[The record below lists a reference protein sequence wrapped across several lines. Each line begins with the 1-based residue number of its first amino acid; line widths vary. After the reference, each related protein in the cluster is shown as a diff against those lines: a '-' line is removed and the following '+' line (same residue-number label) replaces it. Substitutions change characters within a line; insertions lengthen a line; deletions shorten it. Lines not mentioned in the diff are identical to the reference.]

1 MDVQRR
7 DFVLAGTLAAA
18 AVATS
23 AASAQTAPAS
33 AGPGETRGSSVLPGD
48 EKVQYTGGTE
58 VKRLKI
64 VNTAELE
71 VEAEKIL
78 PKGGYGYIFG
88 GSGAEYTKREN
99 LRAMVAIG
107 LEPHFLAGVLKPD
120 LSVTILGSKLPFPII
135 IPPMGSH
142 GLAHVS
148 KEIGTAQAAEATGAL
163 MVLSMQ
169 SNVSL
174 EDVAAAHPGPKWMQL
189 YFPADRGYAREVI
202 MRAKAAGYSAIVPTI
217 NSTLAYPRDNNI
229 RNNFRIPAS
238 LGKGN
243 APKNEPDPVKAAA
256 IMSRRKVDLNWD
268 DMVWVKEQTG
278 LPVVVKGVMSP
289 ATARSG
295 GRTWHRCGLGLE
307 SRRPCAGRRSGVG
320 FGAAADCGRGEWPCT
335 DCFRQRHPSWPGRV
349 PGAGAGGR
357 RGRLR
362 AAGALRACARRTSR
376 RPERARIPARRPL
389 HRHAT
394 RRHGECEGDHPRLH
408 FATPDRVKRAQW
420 LCPGSR
426 TDPPVAGRHD
436 FACRRDCGRLCGDD
450 RIPGWYRGANGQHA
464 AAVGGTTGWP
474 VQARADSMCR
484 SSTPTVAAADW
495 PKLGPG
501 DCRR

>member
-7 DFVLAGTLAAA
+7 DFIVSGTLAAA
-18 AVATS
+18 AVAGS
-23 AASAQTAPAS
+23 AAAAQAPANAP
-33 AGPGETRGSSVLPGD
+33 AGPGEARGSSIQPGD

-99 LRAMVAIG
+99 LRAMEAIG
-107 LEPHFLAGVLKPD
+107 IEPHFLSGVLKPD

-148 KEIGTAQAAEATGAL
+148 KEIGTAQAAAATGTL
-163 MVLSMQ
+163 MALSMQ
-169 SNVSL
+169 SNVPL

-217 NSTLAYPRDNNI
+217 DSTLAYPRDNNI
-229 RNNFRIPAS
+229 RNDFRIPAS

-243 APKNEPDPVKAAA
+243 APKNEPDLVKAAL
-256 IMSRRKVDLNWD
+256 IMNRRKVDLNWD
-268 DMVWVKEQTG
+268 DMLWIKQETG

-289 ATARSG
+289 ATAKQAVERGIDAVWVSNHG
-295 GRTWHRCGLGLE
+295 GRALD
-307 SRRPCAGRRSGVG
+307 GVP
-320 FGAAADCGRGEWPCT
+320 AAISVLPRVVDAVN
-335 DCFRQRHPSWPGRV
+335 GRV
-349 PGAGAGGR
+349 PIVYDSGIR
-357 RGRLR
+357 RGQDVFR
-362 AAGALRACARRTSR
+362 ALALGAN
-376 RPERARIPARRPL
+376 
-389 HRHAT
+389 
-394 RRHGECEGDHPRLH
+394 
-408 FATPDRVKRAQW
+408 V
-420 LCPGSR
+420 
-426 TDPPVAGRHD
+426 VA
-436 FACRRDCGRLCGDD
+436 CGRPVLYGLALGGHLGAQSVLEYLRDD
-450 RIPGWYRGANGQHA
+450 LYIVMQLTGTPNVKAITRDYIAPPRIA
-464 AAVGGTTGWP
+464 
-474 VQARADSMCR
+474 
-484 SSTPTVAAADW
+484 
-495 PKLGPG
+495 
-501 DCRR
+501 

>member
-7 DFVLAGTLAAA
+7 DFLLTGTLAAA

-23 AASAQTAPAS
+23 ASAQTANAP
-33 AGPGETRGSSVLPGD
+33 AGPGETRGSSIVPGD

-71 VEAEKIL
+71 IEAEKIL

-99 LRAMVAIG
+99 LRAMEAIG
-107 LEPHFLAGVLKPD
+107 LEPHFLSGVLKPD

-135 IPPMGSH
+135 VPPMGSH

-148 KEIGTAQAAEATGAL
+148 KEIGTAQAAAAAGTL

-169 SNVSL
+169 SNVPL

-202 MRAKAAGYSAIVPTI
+202 LRAKAAGYSAIVPTI
-217 NSTLAYPRDNNI
+217 DSTLAYPRDNNV
-229 RNNFRIPAS
+229 RNNFRIPVS

-256 IMSRRKVDLNWD
+256 IMNRRKVDLNWD
-268 DMVWVKEQTG
+268 DMLWIKQETG

-289 ATARSG
+289 VTARQAVERGIDAVWVSNHG
-295 GRTWHRCGLGLE
+295 GRALD
-307 SRRPCAGRRSGVG
+307 GVP
-320 FGAAADCGRGEWPCT
+320 AAISVLPRIADAVN
-335 DCFRQRHPSWPGRV
+335 GRV
-349 PGAGAGGR
+349 PIVFDSGIR
-357 RGRLR
+357 RGQDVFR
-362 AAGALRACARRTSR
+362 AIALGA
-376 RPERARIPARRPL
+376 
-389 HRHAT
+389 
-394 RRHGECEGDHPRLH
+394 D
-408 FATPDRVKRAQW
+408 V
-420 LCPGSR
+420 
-426 TDPPVAGRHD
+426 VA
-436 FACRRDCGRLCGDD
+436 CGRPVLYGLALGGNLGAQSVLEYLRDD
-450 RIPGWYRGANGQHA
+450 LYIVMQLTGTPNIKSITRDYIVPPRI
-464 AAVGGTTGWP
+464 V
-474 VQARADSMCR
+474 
-484 SSTPTVAAADW
+484 
-495 PKLGPG
+495 
-501 DCRR
+501 